1 MTLPSDAFVQQQA
14 IHAKCFHPSGVWEEF
29 PQSALE
35 SSIVARFEEM
45 VARYPARIAAKSRN
59 WVLTYTE
66 LNRAA
71 DVLTQQLRDL
81 LPDRQQPIAICCQ
94 HDVPVL
100 VAVLGVLKAG
110 HFYACLDPHGPL
122 IFNQQIV
129 EEIIPV
135 CLLTDHTTAPSAT
148 QLARPGLSCVNIEAF
163 DWQAASSRTTPSVA
177 MPTDLAYITFTSGST
192 GSPKGV
198 MEDHQDVLYYTSL
211 FVNYFH
217 LSPSDRTLAV
227 TRINTGGAWVSIFP
241 ALLSGGSVFLFDV
254 EKEGAA
260 ALAQWIGT
268 EQITVMAMAVAL
280 FRALAPALPAKRELA
295 ALRLLG
301 LGGETIHATD
311 IQLYRTHCPD
321 HTLLRFAFGCTEA
334 HFISWYFMD
343 KMSSLPNG
351 PTPVGYAAGDA
362 EILILDE
369 AGNHVKQGDIGEI
382 AVRRTHFSVGYWRN
396 PTLTAMRYATDAKQP
411 NKRIYRL
418 GDRGYQQEDGCLVH
432 LGRVDNQVKVRGHL
446 VDLDAFEQTLS
457 QLDEVE
463 QAAAI
468 VSRTDDGNARLIAYL
483 QTRPGSQA
491 TVSFYYQR
499 LVHRLPGYLLPQAIV
514 LVDQMPLTPSGKI
527 DRHLLPAPTT
537 HRPALSTPYRAPST
551 QLEKRLVALWQ
562 EVLHID
568 PIGVD
573 DHFLEVGGDS
583 LRAMMI
589 MNQIQRI
596 TADFVYVSLLFE
608 APTIAAFSALLI
620 HHYPTT
626 ARNLAGMST
635 SAPALAVEPKLLPSA
650 RLDSTTVQ
658 AIRTWLSSFK
668 RQSAGVVEARQ
679 SPDTK
684 NPTACFVLS
693 SPRSGSTLL
702 RILLAGHPQLFAP
715 PELVLLQFGT
725 LQERRD
731 MLSRPGAGERDG
743 AIRAIMAAK
752 NYGGEAAQS
761 LMEQLEIENLTTQ
774 AFYRQLQSWIDPRQ
788 LVDKSPSYT
797 YAVETLRQ
805 AEAEFDA
812 PRYLHL
818 VRHPYGMIR
827 SYIKN
832 QSHLRLL
839 SRLRHHSPDSPPA
852 FLTEKSPFPAELIAE
867 AIWVITQQNVNTFFA
882 TVPPERRLLIHFEE
896 LVRQPKIVLTRV
908 CNFLKIPFQPA
919 MLQPYADPNSRM
931 TNGVNALSL
940 MVGDT
945 KFNTYTQIEP
955 SVADRW
961 RAEHTTDFL
970 SDLTWELAE
979 SLGYRRADLPLR
991 LQQPGAALHTTGDLA
1006 QLITQIETLS
1016 DAETARLLC
1025 QHESL

>member
-1 MTLPSDAFVQQQA
+1 ML
-14 IHAKCFHPSGVWEEF
+14 
-29 PQSALE
+29 
-35 SSIVARFEEM
+35 ARH
-45 VARYPARIAAKSRN
+45 
-59 WVLTYTE
+59 
-66 LNRAA
+66 
-71 DVLTQQLRDL
+71 LRDL
-81 LPDRQQPIAICCQ
+81 LPGRQQSIAICCQ

-122 IFNQQIV
+122 VFNQQII
-129 EEIIPV
+129 EEITPA
-135 CLLTDHTTAPSAT
+135 CLLTDHATATYAS
-148 QLARPGLSCVNIEAF
+148 QLTRPRLPCVNIEEY
-163 DWQAASSRTTPSVA
+163 DWQAASSRIPPSVA

-198 MEDHQDVLYYTSL
+198 VEDHQDVLYYTSL

-217 LSPSDRTLAV
+217 LSPNDRILAV
-227 TRINTGGAWVSIFP
+227 TRINTGGAWVSIYP

-254 EKEGAA
+254 EQKGTA
-260 ALAQWIGT
+260 ALARWIGT
-268 EQITVMAMAVAL
+268 ERITVMAMAVAL
-280 FRALAPALPAKRELA
+280 FRAFAPFLPAKAELA

-311 IQLYRTHCPD
+311 IQLYRSHCPD

-343 KMSSLPNG
+343 KMSPLPDG

-369 AGNHVKQGDIGEI
+369 VGNLVKRGDLGEI
-382 AVRRTHFSVGYWRN
+382 AVRRTHLSVGYWRN
-396 PTLTAMRYATDAKQP
+396 PTLTAMRYATDSKQP

-432 LGRVDNQVKVRGHL
+432 LGRVDNQVKVRGHM
-446 VDLDAFEQTLS
+446 VDLNAFEQTLS
-457 QLDEVE
+457 ELDEVE
-463 QAAAI
+463 QAAA
-468 VSRTDDGNARLIAYL
+468 VVNRTDDGNERLIAYL
-483 QTRPGSQA
+483 QIRPGSQA

-514 LVDQMPLTPSGKI
+514 LIEQMSLTPSGKI
-527 DRHLLPAPTT
+527 DRHALPAPTAQ
-537 HRPALSTPYRAPST
+537 RPDLSTPYRAPST

-589 MNQIQRI
+589 MNQIQRS
-596 TADFVYVSLLFE
+596 TADFVYISLLFE
-608 APTIAAFSALLI
+608 APTIAAFSALLV

-626 ARNLAGMST
+626 AQSLAGMST
-635 SAPALAVEPKLLPSA
+635 VAPTSIAGQELLPSA
-650 RLDSTTVQ
+650 QLDPTTLQ
-658 AIRTWLSSFK
+658 EIRTWLSSFK
-668 RQSAGVVEARQ
+668 RRTADVVGKRR

-684 NPTACFVLS
+684 NPTACFILS
-693 SPRSGSTLL
+693 SPRSGSTLF

-715 PELVLLQFGT
+715 PELSLLQFRT

-743 AIRAIMAAK
+743 AIRALMAAG
-752 NYGGEAAQS
+752 NHDSETAQA
-761 LMEQLEIENLTTQ
+761 LMERLEIENLTTQ
-774 AFYRQLQSWIDPRQ
+774 AFYRQLQSWIYPRQ

-797 YAVETLRQ
+797 YAVDTLRQ
-805 AEAEFDA
+805 AEAEFDT

-852 FLTEKSPFPAELIAE
+852 LLTEKSPFLAELIAE
-867 AIWVITQQNVNTFFA
+867 AIWVIAQQNINTFFA
-882 TVPPERRLLIHFEE
+882 AVSPERRLLIHFEG
-896 LVRQPKIVLTRV
+896 LVRQPKTVLARV
-908 CNFLKIPFQPA
+908 CNFLDIPFHSA
-919 MLQPYADPNSRM
+919 MFA
-931 TNGVNALSL
+931 TV
-940 MVGDT
+940 
-945 KFNTYTQIEP
+945 
-955 SVADRW
+955 
-961 RAEHTTDFL
+961 
-970 SDLTWELAE
+970 
-979 SLGYRRADLPLR
+979 
-991 LQQPGAALHTTGDLA
+991 
-1006 QLITQIETLS
+1006 
-1016 DAETARLLC
+1016 C
-1025 QHESL
+1025 